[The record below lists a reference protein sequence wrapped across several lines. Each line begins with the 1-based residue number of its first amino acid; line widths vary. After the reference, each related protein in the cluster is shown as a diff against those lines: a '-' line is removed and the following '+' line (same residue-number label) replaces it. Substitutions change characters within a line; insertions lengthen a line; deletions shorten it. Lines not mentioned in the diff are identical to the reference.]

1 MFRFFKEW
9 YDSHLTDP
17 NQVALALI
25 ILFITLVTYILLAT
39 VTPILVA
46 IILAYMLEGIVHRFT
61 VNNTINRNTI
71 IDNNT
76 VTANDIRSP
85 ESHGTNNV
93 KIISVAVANVGII
106 ILSL

>member
-25 ILFITLVTYILLAT
+25 ILFISLTTYILLAT
-39 VTPILVA
+39 VAPILVA

-61 VNNTINRNTI
+61 ENYRIRRNI
-71 IDNNT
+71 I
-76 VTANDIRSP
+76 VLF
-85 ESHGTNNV
+85 V
-93 KIISVAVANVGII
+93 Y
-106 ILSL
+106 LSFLLSQ

>member
-39 VTPILVA
+39 VAPILVA
-46 IILAYMLEGIVHRFT
+46 IILGVYVG
-61 VNNTINRNTI
+61 RNCT
-71 IDNNT
+71 
-76 VTANDIRSP
+76 
-85 ESHGTNNV
+85 
-93 KIISVAVANVGII
+93 SVYCK
-106 ILSL
+106 